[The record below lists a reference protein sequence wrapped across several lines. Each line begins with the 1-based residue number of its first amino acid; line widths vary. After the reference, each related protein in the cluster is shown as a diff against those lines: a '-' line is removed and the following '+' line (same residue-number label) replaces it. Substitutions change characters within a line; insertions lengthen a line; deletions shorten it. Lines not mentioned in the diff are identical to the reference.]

1 VVSFLPKT
9 VLGKWSVALIV
20 IFFLLAV
27 VLKFFFI
34 SGQWVSDTEK
44 LLAGSITA
52 IAGIAAFVTGIIGVV
67 KSKEGA
73 ILVLLSII
81 IGFLVLMFCLPG
93 IGEALSGVWGFI
105 ERPAPIPQEKQAF
118 VGVWRSESGFQ
129 LEIKAEG
136 TANIKQIENR
146 ENPDC
151 KSLNIGV
158 APQDIEGMQVKFT
171 GDGGLEAV
179 IPGNYGKVYHIDRTP
194 FVEDGRTKMVLNGVI
209 FVKD

>member
-1 VVSFLPKT
+1 MVSFLPKT

-20 IFFLLAV
+20 LFFLLLA

-34 SGQWVSDTEK
+34 SGQWASDAVK

-52 IAGIAAFVTGIIGVV
+52 IVGIAAFITGLIGVA

-73 ILVLLSII
+73 VLVFLSTV
-81 IGFLVLMFCLPG
+81 IGFLVLMFLIPCL
-93 IGEALSGVWGFI
+93 GEAVSGVWGYFEGPTPI
-105 ERPAPIPQEKQAF
+105 SQERQAF

-136 TANIKQIENR
+136 LANIKQIANR
-146 ENPDC
+146 NDPDR
-151 KSLNIGV
+151 KALNIGV
-158 APQDIEGMQVKFT
+158 APENIEGMRVKFT
-171 GDGGLEAV
+171 GDGGLEVV
-179 IPGNYGKVYHIDRTP
+179 IPGNYAKVYHIDRTV
-194 FVEDGRTKMVLNGVI
+194 FVEDERTRMILNGVT